1 VATERKSGTGGLD
14 TFLAASGSQLL
25 DHRGDQVMKYHIH
38 KAVVIGS
45 GTMGA
50 AIAAHL
56 ANAGVPVTL
65 LDIVPKDA
73 PVEDKDARNKIVNE
87 GWDRCLKARPANL
100 MSPELKTLVKLGNLD
115 DDFGVVAEADWI
127 CEAIVENLEIKRD
140 LMARIDDMRKRTS
153 IVSTNTSGIPVS
165 AIAEGRSK
173 EFKKHFLGI
182 HFFNPPRYL
191 KLLEIIPTKDTDREV
206 VEFFSWFGE
215 YRLGKG
221 IVECKDTPNF
231 IGNRVAFGTGAFA
244 MDYILKNGYTV
255 DEVDAV
261 TGPLIGRPKTATFR
275 LIDLVGLDVW
285 DHVGRN
291 LAPLIPHDQLGQ
303 EYLKAE
309 TPAKLMSTMLKRK
322 WLGNKTKVGFYK
334 EVRKEDGSKEFWSL
348 DLNTLEHVPP
358 IKPRFDSVK
367 AAKDVE
373 GLGDRL
379 KVLLEADDKAAELV
393 KALTYQSF
401 QYTSSIVPEVA
412 DSPKPID
419 DATRWGFSHEAGPF
433 ETWDMLGVKDTVKR
447 MKAAGYPAV
456 EWVNDMLK
464 AGVESFY
471 QYENGEKVGVYNV
484 TQQKYVPIRRPAR
497 MIILKQQKI
506 VSQNSG
512 ATIRDLGDGVAC
524 LEFHT
529 KMNALDEDIMTMTVE
544 AFDRLEMDFD
554 GLVIGN
560 EAENFSA
567 GANLFMMVVG
577 AQQGMWDMLDSAVR
591 KLQEMNIRM
600 RYSPKPVVVAPAG
613 LTLGGGCEITMHG
626 SRVVA
631 AAETYIGLVEL
642 GAGVIPAGGGTK
654 EMLRRILN
662 PVMRVE
668 NAEPLAALQR
678 AFLQMGQAKVAT
690 SAEEARGMNIL
701 TPADRIVL
709 NRDHLL
715 AEAKQEV
722 LHMVAAGYKPP
733 APELIYAAG
742 RDALAAIR
750 IGAWMFAEGKYI
762 TQYDH
767 HIAGKLAYVMCG
779 GELTRP
785 QWVSEQYILDLE
797 REAILSLFGEEKTQA
812 RMWNLLQT
820 GKPLRN

>member
-1 VATERKSGTGGLD
+1 
-14 TFLAASGSQLL
+14 
-25 DHRGDQVMKYHIH
+25 MKYHIH

-65 LDIVPKDA
+65 LDIVPQDA
-73 PVEDKDARNKIVNE
+73 QPEDKEARNKIVNE
-87 GWDRCLKARPANL
+87 GWERCLKAKPANL
-100 MSPELKTLVKLGNLD
+100 MSLDLKTFVKLGNLE
-115 DDFGVVAEADWI
+115 DDFGAVAEADWV
-127 CEAIVENLEIKRD
+127 CEAIVENLKIKQD
-140 LMARIDDMRKRTS
+140 LMARIDEVRKPKG
-153 IVSTNTSGIPVS
+153 IVTTNTSGIPVS
-165 AIAEGRSK
+165 AIAQGRS
-173 EFKKHFLGI
+173 EGFRKHFLGT

-191 KLLEIIPTKDTDREV
+191 KLLEIIPTRDTHQKV

-221 IVECKDTPNF
+221 TVLCKDTPNF

-244 MDYILKNGYTV
+244 MDFILKNGYTV
-255 DEVDAV
+255 DEVDAL

-285 DHVGRN
+285 DHVARN
-291 LAPLIPHDQLGQ
+291 LAPLIPHDTLGQ

-309 TPAKLMSTMLKRK
+309 APARLMSTLLERK
-322 WLGNKTKVGFYK
+322 WLGNKTKIGFYK
-334 EVRKEDGSKEFWSL
+334 EVRGEDGKKEFWSL

-358 IKPRFDSVK
+358 TKPRFDSVK
-367 AAKDVE
+367 KAKEVE
-373 GLGDRL
+373 GLGERL
-379 KVLLEADDKAAELV
+379 KVLLEADDKASNLV

-401 QYTSSIVPEVA
+401 QYASSIIPEVA
-412 DSPKPID
+412 DTVKPVD
-419 DATRWGFSHEAGPF
+419 DAVRWGFMHEAGPF
-433 ETWDMLGVKDTVKR
+433 ETWDMLGVKEILR
-447 MKAAGYPAV
+447 QMEAAGYPAAP
-456 EWVNDMLK
+456 WVQKMLD
-464 AGVESFY
+464 AGIESFY
-471 QYENGEKVGVYNV
+471 QYENGEKVGVYDV
-484 TQQKYVPIRRPAR
+484 AGGKYVQLDRPED

-506 VSQNSG
+506 VSQNAG
-512 ATIRDLGDGVAC
+512 ASIRDLGNGVAC

-529 KMNALDEDIMTMTVE
+529 KMNALDEDIMNMALE
-544 AFDRLEMDFD
+544 AFDRLESDFD

-560 EAENFSA
+560 ESENFSA

-577 AQQGMWDMLDSAVR
+577 AQQGMWDMLDAAVR
-591 KLQEMNIRM
+591 KLQDLNMRM
-600 RYSPKPVVVAPAG
+600 RYSPKPIVVAPAG
-613 LTLGGGCEITMHG
+613 LTLGGGCEITMHA

-654 EMLRRILN
+654 EMLRRIVN
-662 PVMRVE
+662 PVMRTE

-701 TPADRIVL
+701 MSSDRIVL

-715 AEAKQEV
+715 TQAKKEV
-722 LHMVAAGYKPP
+722 LHMISSGYKPP
-733 APELIYAAG
+733 APESIFAAG
-742 RDALAAIR
+742 RDALAALR
-750 IGAWMFAEGKYI
+750 IGAWMFQEGNYI

-797 REAILSLFGEEKTQA
+797 REAILSLFGEERTQA
-812 RMWNLLQT
+812 RMWNILQT

>member
-1 VATERKSGTGGLD
+1 
-14 TFLAASGSQLL
+14 
-25 DHRGDQVMKYHIH
+25 MKYQIH
-38 KAVVIGS
+38 KAVVIGA

-50 AIAAHL
+50 SIAAHL

-65 LDIVPKDA
+65 LDIPSKDG
-73 PVEDKDARNKIVNE
+73 DKNKIVIN
-87 GWDRCLKARPANL
+87 GWEACLKAKPANL
-100 MSPELKTLVKLGNLD
+100 MSAELKTFVKLGNLE
-115 DDFGVVAEADWI
+115 DDFGAVAEADWI
-127 CEAIVENLEIKRD
+127 CEAIIENLKIKQD
-140 LMARIDDMRKRTS
+140 LMARIDEVRKPNT
-153 IVSTNTSGIPVS
+153 IVSTNTSGIPVHD
-165 AIAEGRSK
+165 IAEGRSK
-173 EFKKHFLGI
+173 EFKKHFLGT

-191 KLLEIIPTKDTDREV
+191 KLLEIIPTKDTSKEV
-206 VEFFSWFGE
+206 IEFISHFGE

-221 IVECKDTPNF
+221 IVLCKDTPNF
-231 IGNRVAFGTGAFA
+231 IGNRVAFGTGAFGLDFI
-244 MDYILKNGYTV
+244 MKNGYTV
-255 DEVDAV
+255 DEVDSI

-275 LIDLVGLDVW
+275 LIDLVGIDVW

-291 LAPLIPHDQLGQ
+291 LAPLIPHDKLGQ

-309 TPAKLMSTMLKRK
+309 APNKLISTLIERK

-334 EVRKEDGSKEFWSL
+334 EVRNTEGKKEFWSL
-348 DLNTLEHVPP
+348 DLNTLEHTAPS
-358 IKPRFDSVK
+358 KPRFDSVK

-373 GLGDRL
+373 VLGDRL
-379 KVLLEADDKAAELV
+379 KVILEADDKAATLV
-393 KALTYQSF
+393 KALTYQGF
-401 QYTSSIVPEVA
+401 QYASSIIPEVA
-412 DSPKPID
+412 DTVKPID
-419 DATRWGFSHEAGPF
+419 DAVRWGFMHEAGPF
-433 ETWDMLGVKDTVKR
+433 EMWDMLGVKETVKK
-447 MKAAGYPAV
+447 MKAAGYPAAK
-456 EWVNDMLK
+456 WVDAMLK

-471 QYENGEKVGVYNV
+471 QYKRSSPADKNGDKVGVYDV
-484 TQQKYVPIRRPAR
+484 VKGKYVK
-497 MIILKQQKI
+497 LKKPEGVIVLKGQKI
-506 VSQNSG
+506 VAQNAG
-512 ATIRDLGDGVAC
+512 ATLHDMGDGVAC

-529 KMNALDEDIMTMTVE
+529 KMNSLDEDIMNMTIE
-544 AFDRLEMDFD
+544 TFEHLDKDFD

-577 AQQGMWDMLDSAVR
+577 AQQGMWDMLDGAVR
-591 KLQEMNIRM
+591 KLQDMNMRM
-600 RYSPKPVVVAPAG
+600 RYSPKPVVVAPVG
-613 LTLGGGCEITMHG
+613 LTLGGGCEITLHA

-642 GAGVIPAGGGTK
+642 GVGVIPAGAGTK
-654 EMLRRILN
+654 EMLRRIVN

-668 NAEPLAALQR
+668 NAEPLAALQK

-701 TPADRIVL
+701 LPADRIVL

-715 AEAKQEV
+715 AEAKKEV
-722 LHMVAAGYKPP
+722 LHMIAAGYKPP
-733 APELIYAAG
+733 APEPIYVAG

-750 IGAWMFAEGKYI
+750 IGAWMFKEGQYI

-767 HIAGKLAYVMCG
+767 HVAGKLAYVMCG
-779 GELTRP
+779 GELTRG

-812 RMWNLLQT
+812 RMWSILQT

>member
-1 VATERKSGTGGLD
+1 
-14 TFLAASGSQLL
+14 
-25 DHRGDQVMKYHIH
+25 MKHHIH

-73 PVEDKDARNKIVNE
+73 QPGDREARNKIVNE
-87 GWDRCLKARPANL
+87 GWERCLKAKPANL
-100 MSPELKTLVKLGNLD
+100 MSLDLKTFVKLGNLE
-115 DDFGVVAEADWI
+115 DDFGAVAEADWV
-127 CEAIVENLEIKRD
+127 CEAIVENLKIKQD
-140 LMARIDDMRKRTS
+140 LMARIDEVRKPEG
-153 IVSTNTSGIPVS
+153 IVTTNTSGIPVS
-165 AIAEGRSK
+165 AIAEGRS
-173 EFKKHFLGI
+173 EGFRKHFLGT

-191 KLLEIIPTKDTDREV
+191 KLLEIIPTPDTDQKV

-221 IVECKDTPNF
+221 VVLCKDTPNF

-244 MDYILKNGYTV
+244 MDFILTNGYTV
-255 DEVDAV
+255 DEVDAL

-285 DHVGRN
+285 DHVARN
-291 LAPLIPHDQLGQ
+291 LAPLIPHDTLGQ

-309 TPAKLMSTMLKRK
+309 APAGLMSTLLERK
-322 WLGNKTKVGFYK
+322 WLGNKTKIGFYK
-334 EVRKEDGSKEFWSL
+334 EVRAQDGKKEFWSL

-358 IKPRFDSVK
+358 TRPRFDSVK
-367 AAKDVE
+367 KAKEVE
-373 GLGDRL
+373 RLGERL
-379 KVLLEADDKAAELV
+379 KVLLEAEDRASNLV
-393 KALTYQSF
+393 KALTYQGF
-401 QYTSSIVPEVA
+401 QYASSIIPEVA
-412 DSPKPID
+412 DTVKPID
-419 DATRWGFSHEAGPF
+419 DAVRWGFMHQAGPF
-433 ETWDMLGVKDTVKR
+433 ETWDMLGVKEILQQMEV
-447 MKAAGYPAV
+447 AGYPSAQ
-456 EWVNDMLK
+456 WVQEMLD
-464 AGVESFY
+464 AGIESFY
-471 QYENGEKVGVYNV
+471 QYENGEKVGVYDAV
-484 TQQKYVPIRRPAR
+484 AGKYVQLYRPEGT
-497 MIILKQQKI
+497 IVLKQQKI

-512 ATIRDLGDGVAC
+512 AGIRDLGDGVAC

-529 KMNALDEDIMTMTVE
+529 KMNALDEDIMNMALE
-544 AFDRLEMDFD
+544 AFDRLESDFD

-577 AQQGMWDMLDSAVR
+577 AQQGMWDMLDAAVR
-591 KLQEMNIRM
+591 KLQDLNMRM
-600 RYSPKPVVVAPAG
+600 RYSPKPIVVAPAG
-613 LTLGGGCEITMHG
+613 LTLGGGCEITMHA

-654 EMLRRILN
+654 EMLRRIVN
-662 PVMRVE
+662 PVMRTE
-668 NAEPLAALQR
+668 NAESLAALQR

-701 TPADRIVL
+701 MPSDRVVL

-715 AEAKQEV
+715 TQAKKEV
-722 LHMVAAGYKPP
+722 LHMVSAGYKPP
-733 APELIYAAG
+733 APEPIYAAG

-750 IGAWMFAEGKYI
+750 IGAWMFQEGHYI

-797 REAILSLFGEEKTQA
+797 REAILSLFGEERTQA
-812 RMWNLLQT
+812 RMWNILQT